1 MRHKDVIIVGG
12 GAAGFFAALSCKAHH
27 SDADVDILE
36 ASGKTL
42 SKVKVSGGGRCN
54 VTNACASKAE
64 FLKHYPRGSKHLKKT
79 FSKFDRDDTIA
90 WFAQRG
96 VALKAEPD
104 GRMFP
109 VTDDSQT
116 IIDCLRWEAGDL
128 GVNIL
133 QKQRV
138 ESMENKEGVFHLQ
151 INGRSHT
158 YDRVI
163 VASGGSPKPDS
174 YDWLRTLGH
183 NIIPPVP
190 SLFTFNVADEEKL
203 KDLSGVSVP
212 LATVKIQGSKLQ
224 ESGPVLVTHWGLSG
238 PAVLKLSAW
247 GARQL
252 HESNYTFT
260 VLVNWTP
267 LENEEQVRTQLTQEW
282 QNTEKKIQ
290 NANPFDISKRFWSY
304 LLDRVEINPDKRCHE
319 LSKKEKNRLVN
330 VLCNDNYVVRG
341 KTTFKEEFVTC
352 GGVDLAEVDFNTM
365 ASRKVAGL
373 YFAGEVLDID
383 GITGGF
389 NFQSAWST
397 GFVAG
402 QLA

>member
-1 MRHKDVIIVGG
+1 MKVAIIGG

-27 SDADVDILE
+27 PGADVDIFE

-64 FLKHYPRGSKHLKKT
+64 FLKQYPRGSKHLKKT
-79 FSKFDRDDTIA
+79 FAKFDRDDTVT

-96 VALKAEPD
+96 VELKTEPD

-116 IIDCLRWEAGDL
+116 IINCLRGEVDRL
-128 GVNIL
+128 GISVL

-138 ESMENKEGVFHLQ
+138 ESLEHKDGIFWLQ
-151 INGRSHT
+151 IQGKTQT
-158 YDRVI
+158 YNRVI
-163 VASGGSPKPDS
+163 VATGGSPKPS
-174 YDWLRTLGH
+174 GYEWLQKLGH
-183 NIIPPVP
+183 NIVSPVP
-190 SLFTFNVADEEKL
+190 SLFTFNVPAEKKL
-203 KDLSGVSVP
+203 KELLGTSVP
-212 LATVKIQGSKLQ
+212 MATVKIQGSKLQ
-224 ESGPVLVTHWGLSG
+224 EKGPVLVTHWGLSG

-247 GARQL
+247 GAR
-252 HESNYTFT
+252 HIYDIGYEFMVS
-260 VLVNWTP
+260 VNWTP
-267 LENEEQVRTQLTQEW
+267 LENEEQVRTQLMQEW
-282 QNTEKKIQ
+282 QNTDKKIQ
-290 NANPFDISKRFWSY
+290 NANPFDISKRLWGYQLS
-304 LLDRVEINPDKRCHE
+304 RVDIDPDKRCHA
-319 LSKKEKNRLVN
+319 LSKKGKNRLIN
-330 VLCNDNYVVRG
+330 VLCNDNYAVQG

-352 GGVDLAEVDFNTM
+352 GGVALAEVDFHTM
-365 ASRKVAGL
+365 ASRKVPGL

-389 NFQSAWST
+389 NFQAAWST

>member
-1 MRHKDVIIVGG
+1 MKVAILGG

-27 SDADVDILE
+27 PSTDVDILE

-54 VTNACASKAE
+54 VTNACPSKAE
-64 FLKHYPRGSKHLKKT
+64 FLKQYPRGSKHLKKT
-79 FSKFDRDDTIA
+79 FAKFDRNDTVT

-96 VALKAEPD
+96 VELKTEPD

-116 IIDCLRWEAGDL
+116 IIDCLRKEAHNL
-128 GVNIL
+128 GIKVL

-138 ESMENKEGVFHLQ
+138 ESLEHKDGIFQLQ
-151 INGRSHT
+151 IHGQNHT
-158 YDRVI
+158 YNQII
-163 VASGGSPKPDS
+163 VATGGSPKPSS
-174 YDWLRTLGH
+174 YDWLHKLGH
-183 NIIPPVP
+183 SIVSPVP
-190 SLFTFNVADEEKL
+190 SLFTFNVPAEKKL
-203 KDLSGVSVP
+203 KELLGTSVP
-212 LATVKIQGSKLQ
+212 MATVKIQGSKLQ
-224 ESGPVLVTHWGLSG
+224 QKGPVLVTHWGLSG

-247 GARQL
+247 GARHL
-252 HESNYTFT
+252 HEADYEFMVTI
-260 VLVNWTP
+260 NWTP
-267 LENEEQVRTQLTQEW
+267 LENEEQVRTQLMQDW
-282 QNTEKKIQ
+282 QSTDKKIQ
-290 NANPFDISKRFWSY
+290 NANPFDISKRLWGY
-304 LLDRVEINPDKRCHE
+304 LLDRVEVNPNKRCHE
-319 LSKKEKNRLVN
+319 LSKKEKNQLIN
-330 VLCNDNYVVRG
+330 VLCNDAYAIHG

-352 GGVDLAEVDFNTM
+352 GGVSLAEVDFHTM
-365 ASRKVAGL
+365 ASRKVPGL

-389 NFQSAWST
+389 NFQAAWST